1 MKTIIAL
8 SYIFCLAFSQD
19 LSGSNNNNTATLCL
33 GHHAV
38 PNGTLVKTI
47 TDDQIEVTNATELV
61 QSSSTGKICNNPHR
75 ILDGRDC
82 TLIDALLGDP
92 HCDVF
97 QDVTWDLFVERSNAL
112 SNCYPYDVPDY
123 ASLRS
128 LVASSGTLEFITE
141 GFTWTGV
148 TQNGGSGACKRGPAN
163 GFFSRLNWLTKSG
176 SAYPVLNVTMPNND
190 NFDKLYI
197 WGVHHPS
204 TNQEQTN
211 LYVQASGRVTVS
223 TRRSQQTIIPNIG
236 SRPWVRGQ
244 SGRISIYWTVV
255 KPGDVLVIN
264 SNGNLIAPRGY
275 FKMRAGKS
283 SIMRSDAP
291 IDTCIS
297 ECITPN
303 GSIPNDKPF
312 QNVNKITYGACP
324 KYVKQNTLKL
334 ATGMRNVPEKQARGL
349 FGAIAG
355 FIENGWEGMIDG
367 WYGFRHQNSEGT
379 GQAADLKSTQA
390 AIDQINGKLNRVIEK
405 TNEKFHQIEKE
416 FSEVEGRI
424 QDLEK
429 YVEDTKIDLWSYNAE
444 LLVALENQ
452 HTIDLTDSEMNKLFE
467 KTRRQLREN
476 AEDMGNGCFKI
487 YHKCDNACID
497 SIRNG
502 TYDHDIY
509 RDEALNNRFQI
520 KGVELKSGY
529 KDWILWISFAISCFL
544 LCVVLLGFIMWAC
557 QRGNIR
563 CNICI

>member
-1 MKTIIAL
+1 MKTIIAFSCIL
-8 SYIFCLAFSQD
+8 CLIFAQKLP
-19 LSGSNNNNTATLCL
+19 GSDNSMATLCL

-47 TDDQIEVTNATELV
+47 TDDQVEVTNATELV
-61 QSSSTGKICNNPHR
+61 QSSSTGRICNSPHQ
-75 ILDGRDC
+75 ILDGENC

-92 HCDVF
+92 HCDDL
-97 QDVTWDLFVERSNAL
+97 QNKEWDLFIERSTAY
-112 SNCYPYDVPDY
+112 SNCYPYYVPDY
-123 ASLRS
+123 ATLRS
-128 LVASSGTLEFITE
+128 LVAASGSLEFAQE
-141 GFTWTGV
+141 SFNWNGV
-148 TQNGGSGACKRGPAN
+148 AQGGSSYACKRGSVN
-163 GFFSRLNWLTKSG
+163 SFFSRLNWLYKLNYK
-176 SAYPVLNVTMPNND
+176 YPEQNVTMPNND

-197 WGVHHPS
+197 WGVHHPG
-204 TNQEQTN
+204 TDKDQTN
-211 LYVQASGRVTVS
+211 LYVQASGRVLVS
-223 TRRSQQTIIPNIG
+223 TKRSQQNVIPNIG
-236 SRPWVRGQ
+236 SRPWIRGV
-244 SGRISIYWTVV
+244 SSIISIHWTIV
-255 KPGDVLVIN
+255 KPGDILVIN
-264 SNGNLIAPRGY
+264 STGNLIAPRGY
-275 FKMRAGKS
+275 FKIQSGKS
-283 SIMRSDAP
+283 SIMRSDTH
-291 IDTCIS
+291 IDECNS
-297 ECITPN
+297 DCITPN

-324 KYVKQNTLKL
+324 RYVKQNTLKL
-334 ATGMRNVPEKQARGL
+334 ATGMRNVPEKQTRGI

-355 FIENGWEGMIDG
+355 FIENGWEGMVDG

-390 AIDQINGKLNRVIEK
+390 AINQITGKLNRVIKK

-452 HTIDLTDSEMNKLFE
+452 HTIDLTDSEMSKLFE
-467 KTRRQLREN
+467 RTRRQLREN

-487 YHKCDNACID
+487 YHKCDNACIG

-502 TYDHDIY
+502 TYDHDVY
-509 RDEALNNRFQI
+509 RNEALNNRFQI
-520 KGVELKSGY
+520 EGVQLESGY

-544 LCVVLLGFIMWAC
+544 LCAVLLGFIMWAC
-557 QRGNIR
+557 QKGNIR

>member
-1 MKTIIAL
+1 MKTVIAL
-8 SYIFCLAFSQD
+8 SYIFCLAFGQN
-19 LSGSNNNNTATLCL
+19 LPGNENNAATLCL

-38 PNGTLVKTI
+38 PNGTIVKTI

-61 QSSSTGKICNNPHR
+61 QNSSTGKICNNPHK

-97 QDVTWDLFVERSNAL
+97 QNETWDLFVERSNAF

-128 LVASSGTLEFITE
+128 IVASSGTLEFITE
-141 GFTWTGV
+141 GFTWAGV

-176 SAYPVLNVTMPNND
+176 NTYPVLNVTMPNNN

-204 TNQEQTN
+204 TNQEQTS
-211 LYVQASGRVTVS
+211 LYIQASGRVTVS
-223 TRRSQQTIIPNIG
+223 TGRSQQTIIPNIG
-236 SRPWVRGQ
+236 SRPLVRGQ
-244 SGRISIYWTVV
+244 SGRISVYWTTV

-275 FKMRAGKS
+275 FKMHIGKS

-303 GSIPNDKPF
+303 GSIPNEKPF

-334 ATGMRNVPEKQARGL
+334 ATGMRNVPERQTRGL

-355 FIENGWEGMIDG
+355 FIENGWEGMVDG

-429 YVEDTKIDLWSYNAE
+429 YVEDTKVDLWSYNAE

-452 HTIDLTDSEMNKLFE
+452 NTIDLTDSEMNKLFE
-467 KTRRQLREN
+467 KTRGQLREN

-487 YHKCDNACID
+487 YHKCDNACIE

-502 TYDHDIY
+502 TYDHNIY
-509 RDEALNNRFQI
+509 RDEAVNNRFQI

>member
-8 SYIFCLAFSQD
+8 SCILCLIFAQNLP
-19 LSGSNNNNTATLCL
+19 GSDNSMATLCL
-33 GHHAV
+33 GHHAG

-61 QSSSTGKICNNPHR
+61 QSSSTGRICNSPHQ
-75 ILDGRDC
+75 ILDGKNC

-92 HCDVF
+92 HCDDF
-97 QDVTWDLFVERSNAL
+97 QNKEWDLFVERSTAY
-112 SNCYPYDVPDY
+112 SNCYPYYVPDY
-123 ASLRS
+123 ATLRS
-128 LVASSGTLEFITE
+128 LVASSGNLEFTQE
-141 GFTWTGV
+141 SFNWTGV
-148 TQNGGSGACKRGPAN
+148 AQDGSSYACRRGSVKS
-163 GFFSRLNWLTKSG
+163 FFSRLNWLYNLNYK
-176 SAYPVLNVTMPNND
+176 YPEQNVTMPNND
-190 NFDKLYI
+190 KFDKLYI
-197 WGVHHPS
+197 WGVHHPG
-204 TNQEQTN
+204 TDKDQTN
-211 LYVQASGRVTVS
+211 LYVQASGRVIVS
-223 TRRSQQTIIPNIG
+223 TKRSQQTVIPNIG
-236 SRPWVRGQ
+236 SRPWVRGV
-244 SGRISIYWTVV
+244 SSIISIYWTIV
-255 KPGDVLVIN
+255 KPGDILLIN
-264 SNGNLIAPRGY
+264 STGNLIAPRGY
-275 FKMRAGKS
+275 FKIQSGKS
-283 SIMRSDAP
+283 SIMRSDAH
-291 IDTCIS
+291 IEECNS

-303 GSIPNDKPF
+303 GSISNDKPF

-324 KYVKQNTLKL
+324 RYVKQNTLKL
-334 ATGMRNVPEKQARGL
+334 ATGMRNVPEKQTRGI

-355 FIENGWEGMIDG
+355 FIENGWEGMVDG

-390 AIDQINGKLNRVIEK
+390 AINQITGKLNRVIKK

-452 HTIDLTDSEMNKLFE
+452 HTIDLTDSEMSKLFE
-467 KTRRQLREN
+467 RTRRQLREN

-487 YHKCDNACID
+487 YHKCDNACIG

-520 KGVELKSGY
+520 KGVQLKSGY

-557 QRGNIR
+557 QKGNIR

>member
-8 SYIFCLAFSQD
+8 SCTLCLIFAQKLP
-19 LSGSNNNNTATLCL
+19 GSDNSMATLCL

-61 QSSSTGKICNNPHR
+61 QSSSTGRICNSPHQ
-75 ILDGRDC
+75 ILDGKNC

-92 HCDVF
+92 HCDDF
-97 QDVTWDLFVERSNAL
+97 QNKEWDLFVERSTAY
-112 SNCYPYDVPDY
+112 SNCYPYYVPDY
-123 ASLRS
+123 ATLRS
-128 LVASSGTLEFITE
+128 LVASSGNLEFTQE
-141 GFTWTGV
+141 SFNWTGV
-148 TQNGGSGACKRGPAN
+148 AQGGSSYACRRGSVN
-163 GFFSRLNWLTKSG
+163 SFFSRLNWLYNLNYK
-176 SAYPVLNVTMPNND
+176 YPEQNVTMPNND
-190 NFDKLYI
+190 KFDKLYI
-197 WGVHHPS
+197 WGVHHPG
-204 TNQEQTN
+204 TDKDQTN
-211 LYVQASGRVTVS
+211 LYVQASGRVIVS
-223 TRRSQQTIIPNIG
+223 TKRSQQTVIPSIG
-236 SRPWVRGQ
+236 SRPWVRGV
-244 SGRISIYWTVV
+244 SSIISIYWTIV
-255 KPGDVLVIN
+255 KPGDILLIN
-264 SNGNLIAPRGY
+264 STGNLIAPRGY
-275 FKMRAGKS
+275 FKIQSGKS
-283 SIMRSDAP
+283 SIMRSDAH
-291 IDTCIS
+291 IDECNS

-324 KYVKQNTLKL
+324 RYVKQNTLKL
-334 ATGMRNVPEKQARGL
+334 ATGMRNVPEKQTRGI

-355 FIENGWEGMIDG
+355 FIENGWEGMVDG

-390 AIDQINGKLNRVIEK
+390 AINQITGKLNRVIKK

-452 HTIDLTDSEMNKLFE
+452 HTIDLTDSEMSKLFE
-467 KTRRQLREN
+467 RTRRQLREN
-476 AEDMGNGCFKI
+476 AEDIGNGCFKI
-487 YHKCDNACID
+487 YHKCDNACIG

-502 TYDHDIY
+502 TYDHNIY
-509 RDEALNNRFQI
+509 RNEALNNRFQI
-520 KGVELKSGY
+520 KGVQLKSGY

-557 QRGNIR
+557 QKGNIR

>member
-1 MKTIIAL
+1 MKTIIAFSCIL
-8 SYIFCLAFSQD
+8 DLIFAQKLP
-19 LSGSNNNNTATLCL
+19 GSDNSMATLCL

-61 QSSSTGKICNNPHR
+61 QSSSTGRICNSPHQ
-75 ILDGRDC
+75 ILDGKNC

-92 HCDVF
+92 HCDDF
-97 QDVTWDLFVERSNAL
+97 QNKKWDLFVERSTAY
-112 SNCYPYDVPDY
+112 SNCYPYYVPDY
-123 ASLRS
+123 ATLRS
-128 LVASSGTLEFITE
+128 LIASSGNLEFTQE
-141 GFTWTGV
+141 SFNWTGV
-148 TQNGGSGACKRGPAN
+148 AQDGSSYACRRGSVN
-163 GFFSRLNWLTKSG
+163 SFFSRLNWLYNLNYK
-176 SAYPVLNVTMPNND
+176 YPEQNVTMPNND
-190 NFDKLYI
+190 KFDKLYI
-197 WGVHHPS
+197 WGVHHPG
-204 TNQEQTN
+204 TDKDQTN
-211 LYVQASGRVTVS
+211 LYVQASGRVIVS
-223 TRRSQQTIIPNIG
+223 TKRSQQTVIPNIG
-236 SRPWVRGQ
+236 SRPWVRGV
-244 SGRISIYWTVV
+244 SSIISIYWTIV
-255 KPGDVLVIN
+255 KPGDILLIN
-264 SNGNLIAPRGY
+264 STGNLIAPRGY
-275 FKMRAGKS
+275 FKIQSGKS
-283 SIMRSDAP
+283 SIMRSDAH
-291 IDTCIS
+291 IDECNS
-297 ECITPN
+297 ECVTPN

-324 KYVKQNTLKL
+324 RYIKQNTLKL
-334 ATGMRNVPEKQARGL
+334 ATGMRNVPEKQTRGI

-390 AIDQINGKLNRVIEK
+390 AINQITGKLNRVIKK

-452 HTIDLTDSEMNKLFE
+452 HTIDLTDSEMSKLFE
-467 KTRRQLREN
+467 RTRRQLREN

-487 YHKCDNACID
+487 YHKCDNTCIG

-509 RDEALNNRFQI
+509 RNEALNNRFQI
-520 KGVELKSGY
+520 KGVQLKSGY

-557 QRGNIR
+557 QKGNIR

>member
-8 SYIFCLAFSQD
+8 SCILCLIFAQKLPESD
-19 LSGSNNNNTATLCL
+19 NSMATLCL

-61 QSSSTGKICNNPHR
+61 QSSSTGRICNSPHQ
-75 ILDGRDC
+75 ILDGKNC

-92 HCDVF
+92 HCDDF
-97 QDVTWDLFVERSNAL
+97 QNKKWDLFIERSTAY
-112 SNCYPYDVPDY
+112 SNCYPYYVPDH
-123 ASLRS
+123 ATLRS
-128 LVASSGTLEFITE
+128 LVASSGNLEFTQE
-141 GFTWTGV
+141 SFNWTGV
-148 TQNGGSGACKRGPAN
+148 AQDGSSYACRRGSVN
-163 GFFSRLNWLTKSG
+163 SFFSRLNWLYNLNYK
-176 SAYPVLNVTMPNND
+176 YPEQNVTMPNND
-190 NFDKLYI
+190 KFDKLYI
-197 WGVHHPS
+197 WGVHHPG
-204 TNQEQTN
+204 TDKDQTN
-211 LYVQASGRVTVS
+211 LYVQASGRVIVS
-223 TRRSQQTIIPNIG
+223 TKRSQQTVIPNIG
-236 SRPWVRGQ
+236 SRPWVRGV
-244 SGRISIYWTVV
+244 SSIISIYWTIV
-255 KPGDVLVIN
+255 KPGDILLIN
-264 SNGNLIAPRGY
+264 STGNLIAPRGY
-275 FKMRAGKS
+275 FKIQSGKS
-283 SIMRSDAP
+283 SIMRSDAH
-291 IDTCIS
+291 IDECNS

-303 GSIPNDKPF
+303 GSISNDKPF

-324 KYVKQNTLKL
+324 RYVKQNTLKL
-334 ATGMRNVPEKQARGL
+334 ATGMRNVPEKQTRGI

-355 FIENGWEGMIDG
+355 FIENGWEGMVDG

-390 AIDQINGKLNRVIEK
+390 AINQITGKLNRVIKK

-452 HTIDLTDSEMNKLFE
+452 HTIDLTDSEMSKLFE
-467 KTRRQLREN
+467 RTRRQLREN

-487 YHKCDNACID
+487 YHKCDNTCIG

-502 TYDHDIY
+502 TYDHNIY
-509 RDEALNNRFQI
+509 RNEALNNRFQI
-520 KGVELKSGY
+520 KGVQLNSGY

-557 QRGNIR
+557 QKGNIR

>member
-1 MKTIIAL
+1 MKAVIAL
-8 SYIFCLAFSQD
+8 SYLLYLALGQD
-19 LSGSNNNNTATLCL
+19 LPGKGNNTATLCL

-38 PNGTLVKTI
+38 PNGTLVRTI
-47 TDDQIEVTNATELV
+47 TSDQIEVTNATELV
-61 QSSSTGKICNNPHR
+61 QSFSMGKICNSPHR
-75 ILDGRDC
+75 VLDGANC

-92 HCDVF
+92 HCEGF
-97 QDVTWDLFVERSNAL
+97 KNERWDLFIERRKAF

-123 ASLRS
+123 VSLRS
-128 LVASSGTLEFITE
+128 LVASSGTLEFVNE
-141 GFTWTGV
+141 DFNWTGV
-148 TQNGGSGACKRGPAN
+148 TQNGGSNSCKRGPDSS
-163 GFFSRLNWLTKSG
+163 FFSRLNWLYKSG
-176 SAYPVLNVTMPNND
+176 NTYPMLNVTMPNSD
-190 NFDKLYI
+190 NFNKLYI

-204 TNQEQTN
+204 TDREQTN
-211 LYVQASGRVTVS
+211 LYVQASGKITVS
-223 TRRSQQTIIPNIG
+223 TKRSQQTISPNIG
-236 SRPWVRGQ
+236 PRPWTRGL
-244 SGRISIYWTVV
+244 SSRISIYWTIV
-255 KPGDVLVIN
+255 KPGDTLIIN

-275 FKMRAGKS
+275 FKIHNGKS

-291 IDTCIS
+291 IGICSS

-324 KYVKQNTLKL
+324 KYVRQTTLKL
-334 ATGMRNVPEKQARGL
+334 ATGMRNIPEKQTRGI

-355 FIENGWEGMIDG
+355 FIENGWEGMVDG
-367 WYGFRHQNSEGT
+367 WYGFRHQNHEGT

-390 AIDQINGKLNRVIEK
+390 AIDQINGKLDRIIEK

-424 QDLEK
+424 QDLER

-452 HTIDLTDSEMNKLFE
+452 HTIDLTDSEMNSLFE
-467 KTRRQLREN
+467 KTRKQLREN
-476 AEDMGNGCFKI
+476 AEDMGNGCLRI

-502 TYDHDIY
+502 TYDHNVY

-520 KGVELKSGY
+520 KGVELKSEY
-529 KDWILWISFAISCFL
+529 KNWILWISFAISCFL
-544 LCVVLLGFIMWAC
+544 LCVALLGFIMWAC
-557 QRGNIR
+557 QKGNIK

>member
-1 MKTIIAL
+1 MKTIIAFSSIL
-8 SYIFCLAFSQD
+8 CLIFAQKLP
-19 LSGSNNNNTATLCL
+19 GSDNSMATLCL

-61 QSSSTGKICNNPHR
+61 QSSSTSRICNSPHQ
-75 ILDGRDC
+75 ILDGKNC

-92 HCDVF
+92 HCDDF
-97 QDVTWDLFVERSNAL
+97 QNKKWDLFVERSTAY
-112 SNCYPYDVPDY
+112 SNCYPYYVPDY
-123 ASLRS
+123 ATLRS
-128 LVASSGTLEFITE
+128 LIASSGNLEFTQE
-141 GFTWTGV
+141 SFNWTGV
-148 TQNGGSGACKRGPAN
+148 AQDGSSYSCRRGSVN
-163 GFFSRLNWLTKSG
+163 SFFSRLNWLYNLNYK
-176 SAYPVLNVTMPNND
+176 YPEQNVTMPNND
-190 NFDKLYI
+190 KFDKLYI
-197 WGVHHPS
+197 WGVHHPG
-204 TNQEQTN
+204 TDKDQTN
-211 LYVQASGRVTVS
+211 LYVQAPGRVIVS
-223 TRRSQQTIIPNIG
+223 TKRSQQTVIPNIG
-236 SRPWVRGQ
+236 SRPWVRGV
-244 SGRISIYWTVV
+244 SSIISIHWTIV
-255 KPGDVLVIN
+255 KPGDILLIN
-264 SNGNLIAPRGY
+264 STGNLIAPRGY
-275 FKMRAGKS
+275 FKIQSGKS
-283 SIMRSDAP
+283 SIMRSDAH
-291 IDTCIS
+291 IDECNS

-324 KYVKQNTLKL
+324 RYVKQNTLKL
-334 ATGMRNVPEKQARGL
+334 ATGMRNVPEKQTRGI

-390 AIDQINGKLNRVIEK
+390 AINQITGKLNRVIKK

-452 HTIDLTDSEMNKLFE
+452 HTIDLTDSEMSKLFE
-467 KTRRQLREN
+467 RTRRQLREN

-487 YHKCDNACID
+487 YHKCDNACIG

-509 RDEALNNRFQI
+509 RNEALNNRFQI
-520 KGVELKSGY
+520 KGVQLKSGY

-557 QRGNIR
+557 QKGNIR

>member
-1 MKTIIAL
+1 MKTIIAFSCIL
-8 SYIFCLAFSQD
+8 CLIIAQK
-19 LSGSNNNNTATLCL
+19 LPGSDNSMATLCL

-61 QSSSTGKICNNPHR
+61 QSSSTGRICNSPHQ
-75 ILDGRDC
+75 ILDGKNC

-92 HCDVF
+92 HCDDF
-97 QDVTWDLFVERSNAL
+97 QNKEWDLFVERSTAY
-112 SNCYPYDVPDY
+112 SSCYPYYVPDY
-123 ASLRS
+123 ATLRS
-128 LVASSGTLEFITE
+128 IVASSGNLEFTQEI
-141 GFTWTGV
+141 FNWTGV
-148 TQNGGSGACKRGPAN
+148 AQDGSSYSCRRGSVN
-163 GFFSRLNWLTKSG
+163 SFFSRLNWLYHLNYK
-176 SAYPVLNVTMPNND
+176 YPEQNVTMPNNEQ
-190 NFDKLYI
+190 FDKLYI
-197 WGVHHPS
+197 WGVHHPG
-204 TNQEQTN
+204 TDKDQTN
-211 LYVQASGRVTVS
+211 LYVQASGRVIVS
-223 TRRSQQTIIPNIG
+223 TRRSQQTVIPNTG
-236 SRPWVRGQ
+236 SRPWVRGV
-244 SGRISIYWTVV
+244 SSIISIYWTIV
-255 KPGDVLVIN
+255 KPGDILLIN
-264 SNGNLIAPRGY
+264 STGNLIAPRGY
-275 FKMRAGKS
+275 FKIQSGKS
-283 SIMRSDAP
+283 SIMRSDAH
-291 IDTCIS
+291 IDECNS

-303 GSIPNDKPF
+303 GSISNDKPF

-324 KYVKQNTLKL
+324 RYVKQNTLKL
-334 ATGMRNVPEKQARGL
+334 ATGMRNIPEKQTRGI

-355 FIENGWEGMIDG
+355 FIENGWEGMVDG

-390 AIDQINGKLNRVIEK
+390 AINQITGKLNRVIKK

-467 KTRRQLREN
+467 RTRRQLREN

-487 YHKCDNACID
+487 YHKCDNACIG

-509 RDEALNNRFQI
+509 RNEALNNRFQV
-520 KGVELKSGY
+520 KGVQLKSGY

-557 QRGNIR
+557 QKGNIR

>member
-8 SYIFCLAFSQD
+8 SYILCLVFAQKLPGNDNS
-19 LSGSNNNNTATLCL
+19 TATLCL

-47 TDDQIEVTNATELV
+47 TNDQIEVTNATELV
-61 QSSSTGKICNNPHR
+61 QSSSTGRICDSPHR
-75 ILDGRDC
+75 ILDGKNC

-92 HCDVF
+92 HCDGF
-97 QDVTWDLFVERSNAL
+97 QNKEWDLFVERSKAY

-128 LVASSGTLEFITE
+128 LVASSGTLEFTNE
-141 GFTWTGV
+141 DFNWTGV
-148 TQNGGSGACKRGPAN
+148 AQSGESYACKRGSVKS
-163 GFFSRLNWLTKSG
+163 FFSRLNWLHESDYK
-176 SAYPVLNVTMPNND
+176 YPALNVTMPNNGK
-190 NFDKLYI
+190 FDKLYI

-204 TNQEQTN
+204 TDREQTS
-211 LYVQASGRVTVS
+211 LYVRASGRVTVS
-223 TRRSQQTIIPNIG
+223 TKRSQQTVIPNIG
-236 SRPWVRGQ
+236 SRPWVRGL
-244 SGRISIYWTVV
+244 SSRISIYWTIV
-255 KPGDVLVIN
+255 KPGDILLIN
-264 SNGNLIAPRGY
+264 STGNLIAPRGY
-275 FKMRAGKS
+275 FKIRTGKS

-291 IDTCIS
+291 IGTCSS

-312 QNVNKITYGACP
+312 QNVNRITYGACP
-324 KYVKQNTLKL
+324 RYVKQNTLKL
-334 ATGMRNVPEKQARGL
+334 ATGMRNVPEKQTRGI

-355 FIENGWEGMIDG
+355 FIENGWEGMVDG

-379 GQAADLKSTQA
+379 GQAADRKSTQA
-390 AIDQINGKLNRVIEK
+390 AIDQINGKLNRLIEK

-467 KTRRQLREN
+467 KTRKQLREN

-487 YHKCDNACID
+487 YHKCDNACIG

-502 TYDHDIY
+502 TYDHDVY

-557 QRGNIR
+557 QKGNIR

>member
-1 MKTIIAL
+1 MKTIIAFSHIL
-8 SYIFCLAFSQD
+8 CLIFAKKPPESD
-19 LSGSNNNNTATLCL
+19 NSMATLCL

-61 QSSSTGKICNNPHR
+61 QSSLTGRICNSPHQ
-75 ILDGRDC
+75 ILDGKNC

-92 HCDVF
+92 HCDDF
-97 QDVTWDLFVERSNAL
+97 QNKKWDLFVERSTAS

-128 LVASSGTLEFITE
+128 LVASSGTLEFTQE
-141 GFTWTGV
+141 NFNWTGV
-148 TQNGGSGACKRGPAN
+148 TQGGTSNSCKRKSAMS
-163 GFFSRLNWLTKSG
+163 FFSRLNWLY
-176 SAYPVLNVTMPNND
+176 ALDHNYPALNVTMPNSD
-190 NFDKLYI
+190 EFDKLYI
-197 WGVHHPS
+197 WGVHHPN
-204 TNQEQTN
+204 TEKDQTS
-211 LYVQASGRVTVS
+211 LYGQASGRVTIS
-223 TRRSQQTIIPNIG
+223 TRRSQQTVIPNIG
-236 SRPWVRGQ
+236 SKPWVRGV
-244 SGRISIYWTVV
+244 SSIISIYWTIV
-255 KPGDVLVIN
+255 KPGDILLIN
-264 SNGNLIAPRGY
+264 STGNLIAPRGY
-275 FKMRAGKS
+275 FKIRNGKS

-291 IDTCIS
+291 IDNCNS

-312 QNVNKITYGACP
+312 QNVNRITYGACP
-324 KYVKQNTLKL
+324 RYVKQNTLKL
-334 ATGMRNVPEKQARGL
+334 ATGMRNVPEKQTRGI

-355 FIENGWEGMIDG
+355 FIENGWEGMVDG

-379 GQAADLKSTQA
+379 GQAADLKSTQE
-390 AIDQINGKLNRVIEK
+390 AINQITGKLNRVIKK

-467 KTRRQLREN
+467 KTRRLLREN
-476 AEDMGNGCFKI
+476 AEDIGNGCFKI
-487 YHKCDNACID
+487 YHKCDNACMG

-502 TYDHDIY
+502 TYDHDVY

-520 KGVELKSGY
+520 KSVVLKSGY

-544 LCVVLLGFIMWAC
+544 FCVVLLGFIMWAC
-557 QRGNIR
+557 QKGNIR

>member
-1 MKTIIAL
+1 MKTIIAFSCIL
-8 SYIFCLAFSQD
+8 CLITAQK
-19 LSGSNNNNTATLCL
+19 LPGSDNSMATLCL

-61 QSSSTGKICNNPHR
+61 QSSSTGRICNSPHQ
-75 ILDGRDC
+75 ILDGKNC

-92 HCDVF
+92 HCDDL
-97 QDVTWDLFVERSNAL
+97 QNKEWDLFVERSTAY
-112 SNCYPYDVPDY
+112 SSCYPYYVPDY
-123 ASLRS
+123 ATLRS
-128 LVASSGTLEFITE
+128 LVASSGNLEFTQEI
-141 GFTWTGV
+141 FNWTGV
-148 TQNGGSGACKRGPAN
+148 AQDGSSYSCRRGSVN
-163 GFFSRLNWLTKSG
+163 SFFSRLNWLYHLDYK
-176 SAYPVLNVTMPNND
+176 YPEQNVTMPNNEK
-190 NFDKLYI
+190 FDKLYI
-197 WGVHHPS
+197 WGVHHPG
-204 TNQEQTN
+204 TDKDQNN
-211 LYVQASGRVTVS
+211 LYVQAPGKVIVS
-223 TRRSQQTIIPNIG
+223 TRRSQQTVIPNIG
-236 SRPWVRGQ
+236 SRPWVRGV
-244 SGRISIYWTVV
+244 SSIISIYWTIV
-255 KPGDVLVIN
+255 KSGDILLIN
-264 SNGNLIAPRGY
+264 STGNLIAPRGY
-275 FKMRAGKS
+275 FKIQSGKS
-283 SIMRSDAP
+283 SIMRSDAH
-291 IDTCIS
+291 IDECNS

-303 GSIPNDKPF
+303 GSISNDKPF

-324 KYVKQNTLKL
+324 RYVKQNTLKL
-334 ATGMRNVPEKQARGL
+334 ATGMRNIPEKQTRGI

-355 FIENGWEGMIDG
+355 FIENGWEGMVDG

-390 AIDQINGKLNRVIEK
+390 AINQITGKLNRVIKK

-467 KTRRQLREN
+467 RTRRQLREN

-487 YHKCDNACID
+487 YHKCDNACIG

-509 RDEALNNRFQI
+509 RNEALNNRFQV
-520 KGVELKSGY
+520 KGVQLKSGY
-529 KDWILWISFAISCFL
+529 KDWILWISFATSCFL

-557 QRGNIR
+557 QKGNIR

>member
-1 MKTIIAL
+1 MKTIIAFSCIL
-8 SYIFCLAFSQD
+8 CLIFAQKLP
-19 LSGSNNNNTATLCL
+19 GSDNSMATLCL

-61 QSSSTGKICNNPHR
+61 QSSSTGRICNSPHQ
-75 ILDGRDC
+75 ILDGKNC

-92 HCDVF
+92 HCDDF
-97 QDVTWDLFVERSNAL
+97 QNKKWDLFVERSTAY
-112 SNCYPYDVPDY
+112 SNCYPYYVPDY
-123 ASLRS
+123 ATLRS
-128 LVASSGTLEFITE
+128 LIASSGNLEFTQE
-141 GFTWTGV
+141 SFNWTGV
-148 TQNGGSGACKRGPAN
+148 AQDGSSYACRRGSVN
-163 GFFSRLNWLTKSG
+163 SFFSRLNWLYNLNYK
-176 SAYPVLNVTMPNND
+176 YPEQNVTMPNND
-190 NFDKLYI
+190 KFDKLYI

-204 TNQEQTN
+204 TDKDQTN
-211 LYVQASGRVTVS
+211 LYAQASGRVIVS
-223 TRRSQQTIIPNIG
+223 TKRSQQTVIPNIG
-236 SRPWVRGQ
+236 SRPWVRGV
-244 SGRISIYWTVV
+244 SSIISIYWTIV
-255 KPGDVLVIN
+255 KPGDALLIN
-264 SNGNLIAPRGY
+264 NTGNLIAPRGY
-275 FKMRAGKS
+275 FRILSGKS
-283 SIMRSDAP
+283 SIMRSDAH
-291 IDTCIS
+291 IDECNS

-324 KYVKQNTLKL
+324 RYVKQNTLKL
-334 ATGMRNVPEKQARGL
+334 ATGMRNVPEKQTRGI
-349 FGAIAG
+349 FGAVAG
-355 FIENGWEGMIDG
+355 FIENGWEGMVDG

-390 AIDQINGKLNRVIEK
+390 AINQITGKLNRVIKK

-452 HTIDLTDSEMNKLFE
+452 HTIDLTDSEMSKLFE
-467 KTRRQLREN
+467 RTRRQLREN

-487 YHKCDNACID
+487 YHKCDNACIG

-502 TYDHDIY
+502 TYDHDVY
-509 RDEALNNRFQI
+509 RNEALNNRFQI
-520 KGVELKSGY
+520 KSVQLKSGY

-557 QRGNIR
+557 QKGNIR

>member
-1 MKTIIAL
+1 MKTIIAFSCIL
-8 SYIFCLAFSQD
+8 CLINAQKLPGNDNSM
-19 LSGSNNNNTATLCL
+19 ATLCL

-61 QSSSTGKICNNPHR
+61 QSSSTGRICNSPHQ
-75 ILDGRDC
+75 ILDGKNC

-92 HCDVF
+92 HCDDF
-97 QDVTWDLFVERSNAL
+97 QNKEWDLFVERSTAY
-112 SNCYPYDVPDY
+112 SSCYPYYVPDY
-123 ASLRS
+123 ATLRT
-128 LVASSGTLEFITE
+128 LVASSGNLEFTQEI
-141 GFTWTGV
+141 FNWTGV
-148 TQNGGSGACKRGPAN
+148 AQDGSSYSCRRGSVN
-163 GFFSRLNWLTKSG
+163 SFFSRLNWLYHLNYK
-176 SAYPVLNVTMPNND
+176 YPEQNVTMPNNEK
-190 NFDKLYI
+190 FDKLYI
-197 WGVHHPS
+197 WGVHHPG
-204 TNQEQTN
+204 TDKDQTN
-211 LYVQASGRVTVS
+211 LYIQASGRVIVS
-223 TRRSQQTIIPNIG
+223 TRRSQQTVIPNIG
-236 SRPWVRGQ
+236 SRPWVRGV
-244 SGRISIYWTVV
+244 SSIISIYWTIV
-255 KPGDVLVIN
+255 KPGDILLIN
-264 SNGNLIAPRGY
+264 STGNLIAPRGY
-275 FKMRAGKS
+275 FKIQSGKS
-283 SIMRSDAP
+283 SIMRSDAH
-291 IDTCIS
+291 IDECNS

-324 KYVKQNTLKL
+324 RYVKQNTLKL
-334 ATGMRNVPEKQARGL
+334 ATGMRNVPEKQTRGI

-355 FIENGWEGMIDG
+355 FIENGWEGMVDG

-390 AIDQINGKLNRVIEK
+390 AINQITGKLNRVIKK

-467 KTRRQLREN
+467 RTRRQLREN

-487 YHKCDNACID
+487 YHKCDNACIG

-509 RDEALNNRFQI
+509 RNEALNNRFQV
-520 KGVELKSGY
+520 KGVQLKSGY
-529 KDWILWISFAISCFL
+529 KEWILWISFAISCLL

-557 QRGNIR
+557 QKGNIR

>member
-1 MKTIIAL
+1 MKTIIAFSCIL
-8 SYIFCLAFSQD
+8 CLIFAQRLPRSD
-19 LSGSNNNNTATLCL
+19 NNMATLCL

-61 QSSSTGKICNNPHR
+61 QSSSTGRICNSPHQ
-75 ILDGRDC
+75 ILDGKNC

-92 HCDVF
+92 HCDDF
-97 QDVTWDLFVERSNAL
+97 QNKEWDLFVERSTAY
-112 SNCYPYDVPDY
+112 SSCYPYYVPDY
-123 ASLRS
+123 ATLRS
-128 LVASSGTLEFITE
+128 LVASSGNL
-141 GFTWTGV
+141 GFTQESFNWTGV
-148 TQNGGSGACKRGPAN
+148 AQDGSSFSCRRGSVKS
-163 GFFSRLNWLTKSG
+163 FFSRLNWLHKLNYK
-176 SAYPVLNVTMPNND
+176 YPEQNVTMPNND
-190 NFDKLYI
+190 KFDKLYI
-197 WGVHHPS
+197 WGVHHPG
-204 TNQEQTN
+204 TNEDQTN
-211 LYVQASGRVTVS
+211 LYVHASGRVIVS
-223 TRRSQQTIIPNIG
+223 TKRSQQTVIPNIG
-236 SRPWVRGQ
+236 SRPWVRGV
-244 SGRISIYWTVV
+244 SSIISIYWTIV
-255 KPGDVLVIN
+255 KPGDILLIN
-264 SNGNLIAPRGY
+264 STGNLIAPRGY
-275 FKMRAGKS
+275 FKIQSGKS
-283 SIMRSDAP
+283 SIMKSDAH
-291 IDTCIS
+291 IDECNS

-303 GSIPNDKPF
+303 GSISNDKPF

-324 KYVKQNTLKL
+324 RYVKQNTLKL
-334 ATGMRNVPEKQARGL
+334 ATGMRNVPEKQTRGI

-355 FIENGWEGMIDG
+355 FIENGWEGMVDG

-390 AIDQINGKLNRVIEK
+390 AIDQITGKLNRVIKK

-452 HTIDLTDSEMNKLFE
+452 HTIDLTDSEMSKLFE
-467 KTRRQLREN
+467 RTRRQLREN

-487 YHKCDNACID
+487 YHKCDNTCIG

-502 TYDHDIY
+502 TYDHNIY
-509 RDEALNNRFQI
+509 RNEALNNRFQI
-520 KGVELKSGY
+520 KGVQLNSGY

-557 QRGNIR
+557 QKGNIR

>member
-1 MKTIIAL
+1 MKTIIAFSCIL
-8 SYIFCLAFSQD
+8 CLILAQK
-19 LSGSNNNNTATLCL
+19 LPGSDNSMATLCL

-61 QSSSTGKICNNPHR
+61 QSSSTGRICNSPHQ
-75 ILDGRDC
+75 ILDGKNC

-92 HCDVF
+92 HCDDF
-97 QDVTWDLFVERSNAL
+97 QNKEWDLFVERSTAY
-112 SNCYPYDVPDY
+112 SNCYPYYVPDY
-123 ASLRS
+123 VTLRS
-128 LVASSGTLEFITE
+128 LVASSGNLK
-141 GFTWTGV
+141 FTQEIFNWTGV
-148 TQNGGSGACKRGPAN
+148 AQDGSSYSCRRGSVN
-163 GFFSRLNWLTKSG
+163 SFFSRLNWLYHLNYK
-176 SAYPVLNVTMPNND
+176 YPEQNVTMPNND
-190 NFDKLYI
+190 KFDKLYI
-197 WGVHHPS
+197 WGVHHPG
-204 TNQEQTN
+204 TDKDQTN
-211 LYVQASGRVTVS
+211 LYVQASGRVIVS
-223 TRRSQQTIIPNIG
+223 TRRSQQTVIPNIG
-236 SRPWVRGQ
+236 SRPWVRGV
-244 SGRISIYWTVV
+244 SSIISIYWTIV
-255 KPGDVLVIN
+255 KPGDILLIN
-264 SNGNLIAPRGY
+264 STGNLIAPRGY
-275 FKMRAGKS
+275 FKIQSGKS
-283 SIMRSDAP
+283 SIMRSDAH
-291 IDTCIS
+291 IDECNS

-303 GSIPNDKPF
+303 GSISNDKPF

-324 KYVKQNTLKL
+324 RYVKQSTLKL
-334 ATGMRNVPEKQARGL
+334 ATGMRNVPEKQTRGI

-355 FIENGWEGMIDG
+355 FIENGWEGMVDG

-379 GQAADLKSTQA
+379 GQAADLESTQA
-390 AIDQINGKLNRVIEK
+390 AINQITGKLNRVIKK

-467 KTRRQLREN
+467 RTRRQLREN

-487 YHKCDNACID
+487 YHKCDNACIG

-509 RDEALNNRFQI
+509 RNEALNNRFQI
-520 KGVELKSGY
+520 KGVQLKSGY

-557 QRGNIR
+557 QKGNIR

>member
-1 MKTIIAL
+1 MKTIIAFSCIL
-8 SYIFCLAFSQD
+8 CLIFAQKLP
-19 LSGSNNNNTATLCL
+19 GSDNSMTTLCL

-61 QSSSTGKICNNPHR
+61 QSSSIGRICNSPHQ
-75 ILDGRDC
+75 ILDGKNC

-92 HCDVF
+92 HCDDF
-97 QDVTWDLFVERSNAL
+97 QNKKWDLFVERSTAY
-112 SNCYPYDVPDY
+112 SNCYPYYVPDY
-123 ASLRS
+123 ATLRS
-128 LVASSGTLEFITE
+128 LIASSGNLEFTQE
-141 GFTWTGV
+141 SFNWTGV
-148 TQNGGSGACKRGPAN
+148 AQDGSSYACRRGSVN
-163 GFFSRLNWLTKSG
+163 SFFSRLNWLYNLNYK
-176 SAYPVLNVTMPNND
+176 YPEQNVTMPNND
-190 NFDKLYI
+190 KFDKLYI
-197 WGVHHPS
+197 WGVHHPG
-204 TNQEQTN
+204 TDKDQTN
-211 LYVQASGRVTVS
+211 LYVQASGRVIVS
-223 TRRSQQTIIPNIG
+223 TRRSQQTVIPNIG
-236 SRPWVRGQ
+236 SRPWVRGV
-244 SGRISIYWTVV
+244 SSIISIYWTIV
-255 KPGDVLVIN
+255 KPGDILLIN
-264 SNGNLIAPRGY
+264 STGNLIAPRGY
-275 FKMRAGKS
+275 FKILSGKS
-283 SIMRSDAP
+283 SIMRSDAH
-291 IDTCIS
+291 IDECNS

-303 GSIPNDKPF
+303 GSISNDKPF

-324 KYVKQNTLKL
+324 RYVKQNTLKL
-334 ATGMRNVPEKQARGL
+334 ATGMRNVPEKQTRGI

-355 FIENGWEGMIDG
+355 FIENGWEGMVDG

-390 AIDQINGKLNRVIEK
+390 AINQITGKLNRVIKK

-452 HTIDLTDSEMNKLFE
+452 HTIDLTDSEMSKLFE
-467 KTRRQLREN
+467 RTRRQLREN

-487 YHKCDNACID
+487 YHKCDNACIG

-509 RDEALNNRFQI
+509 RNEALNNRFQI
-520 KGVELKSGY
+520 KGVQLKSGY

-557 QRGNIR
+557 QKGNIR
-563 CNICI
+563 C

>member
-1 MKTIIAL
+1 MKTIIAFSCIL
-8 SYIFCLAFSQD
+8 CQIFAQKLP
-19 LSGSNNNNTATLCL
+19 GSDNSMATLCL

-61 QSSSTGKICNNPHR
+61 QSSSTGRICSSPHQ
-75 ILDGRDC
+75 ILDGKNC

-92 HCDVF
+92 HCDDF
-97 QDVTWDLFVERSNAL
+97 QDKKWDLFVERSTAY
-112 SNCYPYDVPDY
+112 SNCYPYYVPDY

-128 LVASSGTLEFITE
+128 LVASSGTLEFNQE
-141 GFTWTGV
+141 SFNWTGV
-148 TQNGGSGACKRGPAN
+148 AQDGSSNACRRESNKS
-163 GFFSRLNWLTKSG
+163 FFSRLNWLYHLNNK
-176 SAYPVLNVTMPNND
+176 YPALNVTMPNND
-190 NFDKLYI
+190 KFDKLYI
-197 WGVHHPS
+197 WGVHHPG
-204 TNQEQTN
+204 TNKDQTY
-211 LYVQASGRVTVS
+211 LYVQAPGRVTIS
-223 TRRSQQTIIPNIG
+223 TKRSQQTVIPNIG
-236 SRPWVRGQ
+236 SRPWVRGV
-244 SGRISIYWTVV
+244 SSIISIHWTIV
-255 KPGDVLVIN
+255 KPGDILLIN
-264 SNGNLIAPRGY
+264 STGNLIAPRGY
-275 FKMRAGKS
+275 FKIQSGKS

-291 IDTCIS
+291 IDNCNS
-297 ECITPN
+297 ECVTPN

-312 QNVNKITYGACP
+312 QNVNRVTYGVCP
-324 KYVKQNTLKL
+324 RYVKQHTLKL
-334 ATGMRNVPEKQARGL
+334 ATGMRNVPEKQTRGI

-355 FIENGWEGMIDG
+355 FIENGWEGMVDG

-390 AIDQINGKLNRVIEK
+390 AITQITGKLNRVIRK

-467 KTRRQLREN
+467 RTRKQLREN

-487 YHKCDNACID
+487 YHKCDNACIG

-502 TYDHDIY
+502 TYDHDVY

-520 KGVELKSGY
+520 KGVQLKSGY

-557 QRGNIR
+557 QKGNIR
-563 CNICI
+563 CNICV

>member
-1 MKTIIAL
+1 MKTIIAFSCIL
-8 SYIFCLAFSQD
+8 CLIIAQK
-19 LSGSNNNNTATLCL
+19 LPGSDNSMATLCL

-61 QSSSTGKICNNPHR
+61 QSSSTGRICNSPHQ
-75 ILDGRDC
+75 ILDGKNC

-92 HCDVF
+92 HCDDL
-97 QDVTWDLFVERSNAL
+97 QNKEWDLFVERSTAY
-112 SNCYPYDVPDY
+112 SSCYPYYVPDY
-123 ASLRS
+123 ATLRS
-128 LVASSGTLEFITE
+128 LVASSGNLEFTQEI
-141 GFTWTGV
+141 FNWTGV
-148 TQNGGSGACKRGPAN
+148 DQDGSSYSCRRGSVN
-163 GFFSRLNWLTKSG
+163 SFFSRLNWLYHLNYK
-176 SAYPVLNVTMPNND
+176 YPEQNVTMPNNEK
-190 NFDKLYI
+190 FDKLYI
-197 WGVHHPS
+197 WGVHHPG
-204 TNQEQTN
+204 TDKDQTN
-211 LYVQASGRVTVS
+211 LYVQASGRVIVS
-223 TRRSQQTIIPNIG
+223 TRRSQQTVIPNIG
-236 SRPWVRGQ
+236 SRPWVRGV
-244 SGRISIYWTVV
+244 SSIISIYWTIV
-255 KPGDVLVIN
+255 KPGDILLIN
-264 SNGNLIAPRGY
+264 STGNLIAPRGY
-275 FKMRAGKS
+275 FKIQSGKS
-283 SIMRSDAP
+283 SIMRSDAH
-291 IDTCIS
+291 IDECNS

-303 GSIPNDKPF
+303 GSISNDKPF

-324 KYVKQNTLKL
+324 RYVKQNTLKL
-334 ATGMRNVPEKQARGL
+334 ATGMRNIPEKQTRGI

-355 FIENGWEGMIDG
+355 FIENGWEGMVDG

-390 AIDQINGKLNRVIEK
+390 AINQITGKLNRVIKK

-467 KTRRQLREN
+467 RTRRQLREN

-487 YHKCDNACID
+487 YHKCDNACIG

-509 RDEALNNRFQI
+509 RNEALNNRFQV
-520 KGVELKSGY
+520 KGVQLKSGY

-557 QRGNIR
+557 QKGNIR

>member
-1 MKTIIAL
+1 MKTIIAFSCIL
-8 SYIFCLAFSQD
+8 CLIFAQKLPESD
-19 LSGSNNNNTATLCL
+19 SSMATLCL

-61 QSSSTGKICNNPHR
+61 QSSSTGRICNSPHQ
-75 ILDGRDC
+75 ILDGKNC

-92 HCDVF
+92 HCDDF
-97 QDVTWDLFVERSNAL
+97 QNKEWDLFVERSTAY
-112 SNCYPYDVPDY
+112 SNCYPYYVPDY
-123 ASLRS
+123 ATLRS
-128 LVASSGTLEFITE
+128 LVASSGNLEFTQE
-141 GFTWTGV
+141 SFNWTGV
-148 TQNGGSGACKRGPAN
+148 AQDGSSSACRRGSVN
-163 GFFSRLNWLTKSG
+163 SFFSRLNWLYNLNYK
-176 SAYPVLNVTMPNND
+176 YPEQNVTMPNND
-190 NFDKLYI
+190 KFDKLYI
-197 WGVHHPS
+197 WGVHHPG
-204 TNQEQTN
+204 TDKDQTY
-211 LYVQASGRVTVS
+211 LYAQAPGRVIVS
-223 TRRSQQTIIPNIG
+223 TKRSQQTVIPNIG
-236 SRPWVRGQ
+236 SRPWVRGV
-244 SGRISIYWTVV
+244 SSIISIYWTIV
-255 KPGDVLVIN
+255 KPGDMLLIN
-264 SNGNLIAPRGY
+264 STGNLIAPRGY
-275 FKMRAGKS
+275 FKIQSGKS
-283 SIMRSDAP
+283 SIMRSDAH
-291 IDTCIS
+291 IDECNS

-303 GSIPNDKPF
+303 GSISNDKPF

-324 KYVKQNTLKL
+324 RYVKQNTLKL
-334 ATGMRNVPEKQARGL
+334 ATGMRNVPEKQTRGI

-355 FIENGWEGMIDG
+355 FIENGWEGMVDG
-367 WYGFRHQNSEGT
+367 WYGFRHQNYEGT

-390 AIDQINGKLNRVIEK
+390 AINQITGKLNRVIKK

-444 LLVALENQ
+444 LLVALQNQ
-452 HTIDLTDSEMNKLFE
+452 HTIDLTDSDMNKLLE
-467 KTRRQLREN
+467 RTRKQLREN

-487 YHKCDNACID
+487 YHKCDNACIG

-509 RDEALNNRFQI
+509 RNEALNNRFQI
-520 KGVELKSGY
+520 KSVQLKSGY

>member
-1 MKTIIAL
+1 MKTIIAFSCIL
-8 SYIFCLAFSQD
+8 CLINAQKLPGNDNSM
-19 LSGSNNNNTATLCL
+19 ATLCL

-61 QSSSTGKICNNPHR
+61 QSSSTGRICNSPHQ
-75 ILDGRDC
+75 ILDGKNC

-92 HCDVF
+92 HCDDF
-97 QDVTWDLFVERSNAL
+97 QNKEWDLFVERSTAY
-112 SNCYPYDVPDY
+112 SSCYPYYVPDY
-123 ASLRS
+123 ATLRS
-128 LVASSGTLEFITE
+128 LVASSGNLEFTQEI
-141 GFTWTGV
+141 FNWTGV
-148 TQNGGSGACKRGPAN
+148 AQDGSSYSCRRGSVN
-163 GFFSRLNWLTKSG
+163 SFFSRLNWLYHLNYK
-176 SAYPVLNVTMPNND
+176 YPEQNVTMPNNEK
-190 NFDKLYI
+190 FDKLYI
-197 WGVHHPS
+197 WGVHHPG
-204 TNQEQTN
+204 TDKDQTN
-211 LYVQASGRVTVS
+211 LYTQASGRVIVS
-223 TRRSQQTIIPNIG
+223 TRRSQQTVIPNIG
-236 SRPWVRGQ
+236 SRPWVRGV
-244 SGRISIYWTVV
+244 SSIISIYWTIV
-255 KPGDVLVIN
+255 KPGDILLIN
-264 SNGNLIAPRGY
+264 STGNLIAPRGY
-275 FKMRAGKS
+275 FKIQSGKS
-283 SIMRSDAP
+283 SIMRSDAH
-291 IDTCIS
+291 IDECNS

-312 QNVNKITYGACP
+312 QNVNKITYGDCP
-324 KYVKQNTLKL
+324 RYVKQNTLKL
-334 ATGMRNVPEKQARGL
+334 ATGMRNVPEKQTRGI

-355 FIENGWEGMIDG
+355 FIENGWEGMVDG

-390 AIDQINGKLNRVIEK
+390 AINQITGKLNRVIKK

-467 KTRRQLREN
+467 RTRRQLREN

-487 YHKCDNACID
+487 YHKCDNACIG

-509 RDEALNNRFQI
+509 RNEALNNRFQV
-520 KGVELKSGY
+520 KGVQLKSGY
-529 KDWILWISFAISCFL
+529 KDWILWISFAISCLL

-557 QRGNIR
+557 QKGNIR

>member
-1 MKTIIAL
+1 MKAIIAL
-8 SYIFCLAFSQD
+8 SYILCHVFAQEPSR
-19 LSGSNNNNTATLCL
+19 SESSTATLCL

-47 TDDQIEVTNATELV
+47 TNDQIEVTNATELV
-61 QSSSTGKICNNPHR
+61 HSSSTGRICGSPHR
-75 ILDGRDC
+75 ILDGKNC

-92 HCDVF
+92 HCDEF
-97 QDVTWDLFVERSNAL
+97 QNKEWDLFIERSNAY
-112 SNCYPYDVPDY
+112 SDCYPYEVPDY

-128 LVASSGTLEFITE
+128 LVASSGNLEFNNE
-141 GFTWTGV
+141 AFNWTGISQDG
-148 TQNGGSGACKRGPAN
+148 TSSSCKRGSVKS
-163 GFFSRLNWLTKSG
+163 FFSRLNWLYSLNYK
-176 SAYPVLNVTMPNND
+176 YPAQNVSMPNND
-190 NFDKLYI
+190 EFDKLYI

-204 TNQEQTN
+204 TESDQTS
-211 LYVQASGRVTVS
+211 LYVQTSGRVTVS
-223 TRRSQQTIIPNIG
+223 TKRSQQTVIPVVG
-236 SRPWVRGQ
+236 SRPWMRGI
-244 SGRISIYWTVV
+244 SSRISIYWTIV
-255 KPGDVLVIN
+255 KPGDILLIN
-264 SNGNLIAPRGY
+264 STGNLIAPRGH
-275 FKMRAGKS
+275 FKIRGGKS

-291 IDTCIS
+291 IDNCNS

-303 GSIPNDKPF
+303 GSISNNKPF
-312 QNVNKITYGACP
+312 QNVNRITYGPCP
-324 KYVKQNTLKL
+324 RYIKQNTLKL
-334 ATGMRNVPEKQARGL
+334 ATGMRNVPEKQTRGI

-355 FIENGWEGMIDG
+355 FIENGWEGMVDG

-390 AIDQINGKLNRVIEK
+390 AIDQINGKLNRLIGK

-416 FSEVEGRI
+416 FSEIEGRI

-467 KTRRQLREN
+467 RTRKQLREN

-487 YHKCDNACID
+487 YHKCDNACIG

-502 TYDHDIY
+502 TYTHDVY
-509 RDEALNNRFQI
+509 RNEALNNRFQI

-529 KDWILWISFAISCFL
+529 KDWILWISFAMSCFL
-544 LCVVLLGFIMWAC
+544 LCTVLLGFITWAC
-557 QRGNIR
+557 QKGNIR

>member
-1 MKTIIAL
+1 MKTIIAFSCIL
-8 SYIFCLAFSQD
+8 CLIFAQKLP
-19 LSGSNNNNTATLCL
+19 GSDNSMATLCL

-61 QSSSTGKICNNPHR
+61 QSSSTGRICNSPHQ
-75 ILDGRDC
+75 ILDGKNC

-92 HCDVF
+92 HCDDF
-97 QDVTWDLFVERSNAL
+97 QNKEWDLFVERSTAY
-112 SNCYPYDVPDY
+112 SNCYPYYVPDY
-123 ASLRS
+123 ATLRS
-128 LVASSGTLEFITE
+128 LVASSGNLEFTQE
-141 GFTWTGV
+141 SFNWTGV
-148 TQNGGSGACKRGPAN
+148 AQDGSSYACRRGSVN
-163 GFFSRLNWLTKSG
+163 SFFSRLNWLYNLNYK
-176 SAYPVLNVTMPNND
+176 YPEQNVTMPNND
-190 NFDKLYI
+190 KFDKLYI
-197 WGVHHPS
+197 WGVHHPG
-204 TNQEQTN
+204 TDKDQTN
-211 LYVQASGRVTVS
+211 LYVQASGRVIVS
-223 TRRSQQTIIPNIG
+223 TKRSQQTVIPNIG
-236 SRPWVRGQ
+236 SRPWVRGV
-244 SGRISIYWTVV
+244 SSIISIYWTIV
-255 KPGDVLVIN
+255 KPGDILLIN
-264 SNGNLIAPRGY
+264 STGNLIAPRGY
-275 FKMRAGKS
+275 FKIQSGKS
-283 SIMRSDAP
+283 SIMRSDAH
-291 IDTCIS
+291 IDECNS

-303 GSIPNDKPF
+303 GSISNDKPF

-324 KYVKQNTLKL
+324 RYVKQNTLKL
-334 ATGMRNVPEKQARGL
+334 ATGMRNVPEKQTRGI

-355 FIENGWEGMIDG
+355 FIENGWEGMVDG

-390 AIDQINGKLNRVIEK
+390 AINQITGKLNRVIKK

-452 HTIDLTDSEMNKLFE
+452 HTIDLTDSEMSKLFE
-467 KTRRQLREN
+467 RTRRQLREN

-487 YHKCDNACID
+487 YHKCDNTCIG

-502 TYDHDIY
+502 TYDHNIY
-509 RDEALNNRFQI
+509 RNEALNNRFQI
-520 KGVELKSGY
+520 KGVQLNSGY

-557 QRGNIR
+557 QKGNIR

>member
-8 SYIFCLAFSQD
+8 SYIFCLVLGQD
-19 LSGSNNNNTATLCL
+19 FPGNDKNTATLCL

-75 ILDGRDC
+75 ILDGVDC

-92 HCDVF
+92 HCDGF
-97 QDVTWDLFVERSNAL
+97 QNETWDLFVERSKAF

-128 LVASSGTLEFITE
+128 IVASSGTLEFINE
-141 GFTWTGV
+141 GFNWNGV
-148 TQNGGSGACKRGPAN
+148 TQNGGSNACKRGPDI
-163 GFFSRLNWLTKSG
+163 GFFSKLNWLYKSG
-176 SAYPVLNVTMPNND
+176 NTYPVLNVTMPNND

-204 TNQEQTN
+204 TDKEQTD
-211 LYVQASGRVTVS
+211 LYVRALGKVTVS
-223 TRRSQQTIIPNIG
+223 TKRSQQTIIPDIG
-236 SRPWVRGQ
+236 SRPWVRGL
-244 SGRISIYWTVV
+244 SSRIGIHWTIV
-255 KPGDVLVIN
+255 KPGDILVVN

-275 FKMRAGKS
+275 FKMRTGKS
-283 SIMRSDAP
+283 SIMRSDVP
-291 IDTCIS
+291 IGNCVS

-334 ATGMRNVPEKQARGL
+334 ATGMRNVPEKQTRGL

-444 LLVALENQ
+444 LLVSLENQ
-452 HTIDLTDSEMNKLFE
+452 HTIDLTESEMNKLFD

-487 YHKCDNACID
+487 YHKCDNACIG

-502 TYDHDIY
+502 TYDHDVY
-509 RDEALNNRFQI
+509 RKEALNNRFQI

-529 KDWILWISFAISCFL
+529 KDWILWISFAILCFL
-544 LCVVLLGFIMWAC
+544 LCVILLGFIMWAC
-557 QRGNIR
+557 QKGNIR

>member
-1 MKTIIAL
+1 MKTIIAFSCIL
-8 SYIFCLAFSQD
+8 CQIFAQKLP
-19 LSGSNNNNTATLCL
+19 GSDNSMATLCL

-61 QSSSTGKICNNPHR
+61 QSSSTGRICSSPHQ
-75 ILDGRDC
+75 ILDGKNC

-92 HCDVF
+92 HCDDF
-97 QDVTWDLFVERSNAL
+97 QDKKWDLFVERSTAY
-112 SNCYPYDVPDY
+112 SNCYPYYVPDY

-128 LVASSGTLEFITE
+128 LVASSGTLEFNQE
-141 GFTWTGV
+141 SFNWTGV
-148 TQNGGSGACKRGPAN
+148 AQDGSSNACRRESNKS
-163 GFFSRLNWLTKSG
+163 FFSRLNWLHHLNNK
-176 SAYPVLNVTMPNND
+176 YPALNVTMPNNEK
-190 NFDKLYI
+190 FDKLYI
-197 WGVHHPS
+197 WGVHHPG
-204 TNQEQTN
+204 TDKDQTY
-211 LYVQASGRVTVS
+211 LYVQAPGRVTIS
-223 TRRSQQTIIPNIG
+223 TKRSQQTVIPNVG
-236 SRPWVRGQ
+236 SRPWVRGV
-244 SGRISIYWTVV
+244 SSIISIHWTIV
-255 KPGDVLVIN
+255 KPGDILLIN
-264 SNGNLIAPRGY
+264 STGNLIAPRGY
-275 FKMRAGKS
+275 FKIQSGKS

-291 IDTCIS
+291 IDNCNS

-312 QNVNKITYGACP
+312 QNVNRITYGACP
-324 KYVKQNTLKL
+324 RYVKQSTLKL
-334 ATGMRNVPEKQARGL
+334 ATGMRNVPEKQTRGI

-355 FIENGWEGMIDG
+355 FIENGWEGMVDG

-390 AIDQINGKLNRVIEK
+390 AITQITGKLNRVIKK

-467 KTRRQLREN
+467 RTRKQLREN

-487 YHKCDNACID
+487 YHKCDNACIG

-502 TYDHDIY
+502 TYDHDVY

-520 KGVELKSGY
+520 KGVQLKSGY

-557 QRGNIR
+557 QKGNIR
-563 CNICI
+563 CNICV

>member
-1 MKTIIAL
+1 MKTIIAFSCIL
-8 SYIFCLAFSQD
+8 CLIFAQKLP
-19 LSGSNNNNTATLCL
+19 GSDNSMATLCL

-61 QSSSTGKICNNPHR
+61 QSSSTGRICNSPHQ
-75 ILDGRDC
+75 ILDGKNC

-92 HCDVF
+92 HCDDF
-97 QDVTWDLFVERSNAL
+97 QNKKWDLFVERSTAY
-112 SNCYPYDVPDY
+112 SNCYPYYVPDY
-123 ASLRS
+123 ATLRS
-128 LVASSGTLEFITE
+128 LVASSGNLEFTQE
-141 GFTWTGV
+141 SFNWTGV
-148 TQNGGSGACKRGPAN
+148 DQGGSSYSCKRGSVSS
-163 GFFSRLNWLTKSG
+163 FFSRWNCLNNLNYQ
-176 SAYPVLNVTMPNND
+176 YPEQKVTMPNND
-190 NFDKLYI
+190 KFDKLYI
-197 WGVHHPS
+197 WGVHHPG
-204 TNQEQTN
+204 TDKDQTN
-211 LYVQASGRVTVS
+211 LYAQASGRVIVS
-223 TRRSQQTIIPNIG
+223 TKRSQQTVIPNIG
-236 SRPWVRGQ
+236 SVPWVRGV
-244 SGRISIYWTVV
+244 SSIISIYWTIV
-255 KPGDVLVIN
+255 KPGDILLIN
-264 SNGNLIAPRGY
+264 STGNLIAPRGY
-275 FKMRAGKS
+275 FKIQSGKS
-283 SIMRSDAP
+283 SIMRSDAH
-291 IDTCIS
+291 IDECNS

-324 KYVKQNTLKL
+324 RYVKQNTLKL
-334 ATGMRNVPEKQARGL
+334 ATGMRNVPEKQTRGI

-355 FIENGWEGMIDG
+355 FIENGWEGMVDG

-390 AIDQINGKLNRVIEK
+390 AINQITGKLNRVIKK

-452 HTIDLTDSEMNKLFE
+452 HTIDLTDSEMSKLFE
-467 KTRRQLREN
+467 RTRRQLREN

-487 YHKCDNACID
+487 YHKCDNACIG

-509 RDEALNNRFQI
+509 RNEALNNRFQI
-520 KGVELKSGY
+520 KGVQLKLGY
-529 KDWILWISFAISCFL
+529 KDWVLWISFAISCFL

-557 QRGNIR
+557 QKGNIR

>member
-1 MKTIIAL
+1 MKTLIAL
-8 SYIFCLAFSQD
+8 SYIFCLVLGQD
-19 LSGSNNNNTATLCL
+19 LPGNGNSTATLCL

-61 QSSSTGKICNNPHR
+61 QNFSMDKICNNPHR
-75 ILDGRDC
+75 ILDGANC

-92 HCDVF
+92 HCDDF
-97 QDVTWDLFVERSNAL
+97 QNEKWDLFVERSKAF

-123 ASLRS
+123 TSLRS
-128 LVASSGTLEFITE
+128 LIASSGTLEFINE
-141 GFTWTGV
+141 DFNWTGV
-148 TQNGGSGACKRGPAN
+148 TQNGGSNACKRGPDSS
-163 GFFSRLNWLTKSG
+163 FFSRLNWLYKSG
-176 SAYPVLNVTMPNND
+176 NTYPMLNVTMPNSD

-204 TNQEQTN
+204 TAREQTN
-211 LYVQASGRVTVS
+211 LYVQASGKVTVS
-223 TRRSQQTIIPNIG
+223 TKRSQQTIIPNIG
-236 SRPWVRGQ
+236 SRPWVRGL
-244 SGRISIYWTVV
+244 SSRISIYWTIV
-255 KPGDVLVIN
+255 KPGDILVIN

-275 FKMRAGKS
+275 FKMHTGRS

-291 IDTCIS
+291 IDTCSS

-334 ATGMRNVPEKQARGL
+334 ATGMRNIPEKQTRGI

-355 FIENGWEGMIDG
+355 FIENGWEGMVDG

-416 FSEVEGRI
+416 FSGVEGRI

-487 YHKCDNACID
+487 YHKCDNACIE

-502 TYDHDIY
+502 TYDHNEY

-557 QRGNIR
+557 QKGNIR

>member
-1 MKTIIAL
+1 MKTIIAFSGIL
-8 SYIFCLAFSQD
+8 CLICAQK
-19 LSGSNNNNTATLCL
+19 LSGSDNSMATLCL

-61 QSSSTGKICNNPHR
+61 QSSSTGRICNSPHQ
-75 ILDGRDC
+75 ILDGKNC

-92 HCDVF
+92 HCDDF
-97 QDVTWDLFVERSNAL
+97 QNKKWDLFIERSTAY
-112 SNCYPYDVPDY
+112 SNCYPYYVPDY
-123 ASLRS
+123 ATLRS
-128 LVASSGTLEFITE
+128 LVASSGNLEFTQE
-141 GFTWTGV
+141 SFNWTGV
-148 TQNGGSGACKRGPAN
+148 AQDGSSYSCRRGSVN
-163 GFFSRLNWLTKSG
+163 SFFSRLNWLYHLDYK
-176 SAYPVLNVTMPNND
+176 YPEQNVTMSNND
-190 NFDKLYI
+190 KFDKLYI
-197 WGVHHPS
+197 WGVHHPG
-204 TNQEQTN
+204 TDKDQTN
-211 LYVQASGRVTVS
+211 LYVQSSGRVIVS
-223 TRRSQQTIIPNIG
+223 TKRSQQTVIPNIG
-236 SRPWVRGQ
+236 YKPWVRGV
-244 SGRISIYWTVV
+244 SSIISIYWTIV
-255 KPGDVLVIN
+255 KPGDIFLIN
-264 SNGNLIAPRGY
+264 STGNLIAPRGY
-275 FKMRAGKS
+275 FKIQSGKS
-283 SIMRSDAP
+283 SIMRSDAH
-291 IDTCIS
+291 IGECNS

-303 GSIPNDKPF
+303 GSISNDKPF

-324 KYVKQNTLKL
+324 RYVKQNTLKL
-334 ATGMRNVPEKQARGL
+334 ATGMRNVPEKQTRGI

-355 FIENGWEGMIDG
+355 FIENGWEGMVDG

-390 AIDQINGKLNRVIEK
+390 AINQITGKLNRVIKK

-467 KTRRQLREN
+467 RTRRQLREN

-487 YHKCDNACID
+487 YHKCDNACIG

-509 RDEALNNRFQI
+509 RNEALNNRFQI
-520 KGVELKSGY
+520 KGIQLKSGY
-529 KDWILWISFAISCFL
+529 KDWVLWISFAISCFL

-557 QRGNIR
+557 QKGNIR

>member
-1 MKTIIAL
+1 MKTIIAFSCIL
-8 SYIFCLAFSQD
+8 CLIIAQK
-19 LSGSNNNNTATLCL
+19 LPGSDNSMATLCL

-61 QSSSTGKICNNPHR
+61 QSSSTGRICNSPHQ
-75 ILDGRDC
+75 ILDGKNC

-92 HCDVF
+92 HCDDL
-97 QDVTWDLFVERSNAL
+97 QNKEWDLFVERSTAY
-112 SNCYPYDVPDY
+112 SSCYPYYVPDY
-123 ASLRS
+123 ATLRS
-128 LVASSGTLEFITE
+128 LVASSSNLEFTQEI
-141 GFTWTGV
+141 FNWTGV
-148 TQNGGSGACKRGPAN
+148 AQDGSSYSCRRGSVN
-163 GFFSRLNWLTKSG
+163 SFFSRLNWLYHLNYK
-176 SAYPVLNVTMPNND
+176 YPEQNVTMPNNEK
-190 NFDKLYI
+190 FDKLYI
-197 WGVHHPS
+197 WGVHHPG
-204 TNQEQTN
+204 TDKDQTN
-211 LYVQASGRVTVS
+211 LYVQASGRVIVS
-223 TRRSQQTIIPNIG
+223 TRRSQQTVIPNIG
-236 SRPWVRGQ
+236 SRPWVRGV
-244 SGRISIYWTVV
+244 SSIISIYWTIV
-255 KPGDVLVIN
+255 KPGDILLIN
-264 SNGNLIAPRGY
+264 STGNLIAPRGY
-275 FKMRAGKS
+275 FKIQSGKS
-283 SIMRSDAP
+283 SIMRSDAH
-291 IDTCIS
+291 IDECNS

-303 GSIPNDKPF
+303 GSISNDKPF

-324 KYVKQNTLKL
+324 RYVKQNTLKL
-334 ATGMRNVPEKQARGL
+334 ATGMRNIPEKQTRGI

-355 FIENGWEGMIDG
+355 FIENGWEGMVDG

-390 AIDQINGKLNRVIEK
+390 AINQITGKLNRVIKK

-467 KTRRQLREN
+467 RTRRQLREN

-487 YHKCDNACID
+487 YHKCDNACIG

-509 RDEALNNRFQI
+509 RNEALNNRFQV
-520 KGVELKSGY
+520 KGVQLKSGY

-557 QRGNIR
+557 QKGNIR

>member
-1 MKTIIAL
+1 MKTIIAF
-8 SYIFCLAFSQD
+8 SYILCLNFAQK
-19 LSGSNNNNTATLCL
+19 LPGSDKSMATLCL

-38 PNGTLVKTI
+38 PNGTLVKTL

-61 QSSSTGKICNNPHR
+61 QNSSTGRICNSPYQL
-75 ILDGRDC
+75 LDGKNC

-92 HCDVF
+92 HCDDF
-97 QDVTWDLFVERSNAL
+97 QNKEWDLFVERSTAY
-112 SNCYPYDVPDY
+112 SNCYPYYVPDY

-128 LVASSGTLEFITE
+128 LVAASGTLEFTQE
-141 GFTWTGV
+141 SFNWAGV
-148 TQNGGSGACKRGPAN
+148 TQDGSSRACKRKSVN
-163 GFFSRLNWLTKSG
+163 SFFSRLNWLHSLNYK
-176 SAYPVLNVTMPNND
+176 YPALNVTMPNND
-190 NFDKLYI
+190 KFDKLYI
-197 WGVHHPS
+197 WGVHHPG
-204 TNQEQTN
+204 TDRDQTS
-211 LYVQASGRVTVS
+211 LYARASGRVTVS
-223 TRRSQQTIIPNIG
+223 TQISQQTIIPNIG
-236 SRPWVRGQ
+236 SIPWVRGV
-244 SGRISIYWTVV
+244 SSIISIHWTIV
-255 KPGDVLVIN
+255 KPGDILLIN
-264 SNGNLIAPRGY
+264 STGNLIAPRGY
-275 FKMRAGKS
+275 FKIQGGKS

-291 IDTCIS
+291 IGNCNS

-303 GSIPNDKPF
+303 GSISNGKPF
-312 QNVNKITYGACP
+312 QNVNRITFGACP
-324 KYVKQNTLKL
+324 RYVKQNTLKL
-334 ATGMRNVPEKQARGL
+334 ATGMRNIPEKQTRGI

-355 FIENGWEGMIDG
+355 FIENGWEGMVDG
-367 WYGFRHQNSEGT
+367 WYGFRHQNYEGT

-390 AIDQINGKLNRVIEK
+390 AINQITGKLNKIIKK

-467 KTRRQLREN
+467 RTRRQLREN

-487 YHKCDNACID
+487 YHKCDNACIG

-502 TYDHDIY
+502 TYDHDVY

-520 KGVELKSGY
+520 RGVLLKSGY
-529 KDWILWISFAISCFL
+529 KDWMIWISFAISCFL

-557 QRGNIR
+557 QKGNIR

>member
-1 MKTIIAL
+1 MKTIIAFSCIL
-8 SYIFCLAFSQD
+8 CLIFAQKLP
-19 LSGSNNNNTATLCL
+19 GSDNNMAMLCL

-61 QSSSTGKICNNPHR
+61 QSSSTGRICNSPHQ
-75 ILDGRDC
+75 ILDGKNC

-92 HCDVF
+92 HCDDF
-97 QDVTWDLFVERSNAL
+97 QNKEWDLFVERSTAY
-112 SNCYPYDVPDY
+112 SNCYPYYVPDY
-123 ASLRS
+123 ATLRS
-128 LVASSGTLEFITE
+128 LVASSGNLEFTQE
-141 GFTWTGV
+141 SFNWTGV
-148 TQNGGSGACKRGPAN
+148 AQDGSSYSCRRGSVN
-163 GFFSRLNWLTKSG
+163 SFFSRLNWLYNLNYK
-176 SAYPVLNVTMPNND
+176 YPEQNVTMPNND
-190 NFDKLYI
+190 KFDKLYI
-197 WGVHHPS
+197 WGVHHPG
-204 TNQEQTN
+204 TDKDQTN
-211 LYVQASGRVTVS
+211 LYVQASGRVIVS
-223 TRRSQQTIIPNIG
+223 TKRSQQTVISNIG
-236 SRPWVRGQ
+236 SRPWVRGV
-244 SGRISIYWTVV
+244 SSIISIYWTIV
-255 KPGDVLVIN
+255 KPGDVLLIN
-264 SNGNLIAPRGY
+264 STGNLIAPRGY
-275 FKMRAGKS
+275 FKIQSGKS
-283 SIMRSDAP
+283 SIMRSDAH
-291 IDTCIS
+291 IDECNS

-303 GSIPNDKPF
+303 GSISNDKPF

-324 KYVKQNTLKL
+324 RYVKQNTLKL
-334 ATGMRNVPEKQARGL
+334 ATGMRNVPEKQTRGI

-355 FIENGWEGMIDG
+355 FIENGWEGMVDG

-390 AIDQINGKLNRVIEK
+390 AINQITGKLNRVIEK

-452 HTIDLTDSEMNKLFE
+452 HTIDLTDSEMSKLFE
-467 KTRRQLREN
+467 RTRRQLREN

-487 YHKCDNACID
+487 YHKCDNACIG

-509 RDEALNNRFQI
+509 RNEALNNRFQI
-520 KGVELKSGY
+520 KGVQLKSGY

-557 QRGNIR
+557 QKGNIR

>member
-1 MKTIIAL
+1 MKTIIAFSCIL
-8 SYIFCLAFSQD
+8 YLIFAQKPP
-19 LSGSNNNNTATLCL
+19 GSDNNMATLCL

-61 QSSSTGKICNNPHR
+61 QTSSTGRICNSPHQ
-75 ILDGRDC
+75 ILDGKNC

-92 HCDVF
+92 HCDDF
-97 QDVTWDLFVERSNAL
+97 QNKEWDLFVERSTAY
-112 SNCYPYDVPDY
+112 SNCYPYYVPDY
-123 ASLRS
+123 ATLRS
-128 LVASSGTLEFITE
+128 LVASSGNLEFTQE
-141 GFTWTGV
+141 SFNWTGV
-148 TQNGGSGACKRGPAN
+148 AQDGSSYACRRGSVN
-163 GFFSRLNWLTKSG
+163 SFFSRLNWLYNLNYK
-176 SAYPVLNVTMPNND
+176 YPEQNVTMPNND
-190 NFDKLYI
+190 KFDKLYI
-197 WGVHHPS
+197 WGVHHPG
-204 TNQEQTN
+204 TDKDQTN
-211 LYVQASGRVTVS
+211 LYVQASGRVIVS
-223 TRRSQQTIIPNIG
+223 TKRSQQAVIPNIG
-236 SRPWVRGQ
+236 SRPWVRGV
-244 SGRISIYWTVV
+244 SSIISIYWTIV
-255 KPGDVLVIN
+255 KPGDILLIN
-264 SNGNLIAPRGY
+264 STGNLIAPRGY
-275 FKMRAGKS
+275 FKIQSGKS
-283 SIMRSDAP
+283 SIMRSDAH
-291 IDTCIS
+291 IDECNS

-324 KYVKQNTLKL
+324 RYVKQNTLKL
-334 ATGMRNVPEKQARGL
+334 ATGMRNVPEKQTRGI

-355 FIENGWEGMIDG
+355 FIENGWEGMVDG

-379 GQAADLKSTQA
+379 GQAADLRSTQA
-390 AIDQINGKLNRVIEK
+390 AINQITGKLNRVIKK

-429 YVEDTKIDLWSYNAE
+429 YVEDTKIDIWSYNAE

-452 HTIDLTDSEMNKLFE
+452 HTIDLTDSEMSKLFE
-467 KTRRQLREN
+467 RTRRQLREN

-487 YHKCDNACID
+487 YHKCDNACIG

-509 RDEALNNRFQI
+509 RNEALNNRFQI
-520 KGVELKSGY
+520 KGVQLKSGY

-557 QRGNIR
+557 QKGNIR

>member
-1 MKTIIAL
+1 MKTIIAFSCIL
-8 SYIFCLAFSQD
+8 CLIFAQKLP
-19 LSGSNNNNTATLCL
+19 GSDNSMATLCL

-61 QSSSTGKICNNPHR
+61 QSSSTDRICNSPHQ
-75 ILDGRDC
+75 ILDGKNC

-92 HCDVF
+92 HCDDF
-97 QDVTWDLFVERSNAL
+97 QNKKWDLFVERSTAY
-112 SNCYPYDVPDY
+112 SNCYPYYVPDY
-123 ASLRS
+123 ATLRS
-128 LVASSGTLEFITE
+128 LIASSGNLEFTQE
-141 GFTWTGV
+141 SFNWTGV
-148 TQNGGSGACKRGPAN
+148 AQDGSSYACRRGSVN
-163 GFFSRLNWLTKSG
+163 SFFSRLNWLYNLNYK
-176 SAYPVLNVTMPNND
+176 YPEQNVTMPNND
-190 NFDKLYI
+190 KFDKLYI

-204 TNQEQTN
+204 TDKDQTN
-211 LYVQASGRVTVS
+211 LYVQASGRVIVS
-223 TRRSQQTIIPNIG
+223 TKRSQQTVSPNIG
-236 SRPWVRGQ
+236 SRPWVRGV
-244 SGRISIYWTVV
+244 SSIISIYWTIV
-255 KPGDVLVIN
+255 KPGDILLIN
-264 SNGNLIAPRGY
+264 STGNLIAPRGY
-275 FKMRAGKS
+275 FKILSGKS
-283 SIMRSDAP
+283 SIMRSDAH
-291 IDTCIS
+291 IDECNS

-324 KYVKQNTLKL
+324 RYVKQNTLKL
-334 ATGMRNVPEKQARGL
+334 ATGMRNVPEKQTRGI

-355 FIENGWEGMIDG
+355 FIENGWEGMVDG

-390 AIDQINGKLNRVIEK
+390 AINQITGKLNRVIKK

-452 HTIDLTDSEMNKLFE
+452 HTIDLTDSEMSKLFE
-467 KTRRQLREN
+467 RTRRQLREN

-487 YHKCDNACID
+487 YHKCDNACIG

-509 RDEALNNRFQI
+509 RNEALNNRFQI
-520 KGVELKSGY
+520 KGVQLKSGY

-557 QRGNIR
+557 QKGNIR

>member
-1 MKTIIAL
+1 MKTIIAFSCIL
-8 SYIFCLAFSQD
+8 CLINAQKLPGNDNSM
-19 LSGSNNNNTATLCL
+19 ATLCL

-61 QSSSTGKICNNPHR
+61 QSSSTGRICNSPHQ
-75 ILDGRDC
+75 ILDGKNC

-92 HCDVF
+92 HCDDF
-97 QDVTWDLFVERSNAL
+97 QNKEWDLFVERSTAY
-112 SNCYPYDVPDY
+112 SSCYPYYVPDY
-123 ASLRS
+123 ATLRS
-128 LVASSGTLEFITE
+128 LVASSGNLEFTQEI
-141 GFTWTGV
+141 FNWTGV
-148 TQNGGSGACKRGPAN
+148 AQDGSSYSCRRGSVN
-163 GFFSRLNWLTKSG
+163 SFFSRLNWLYHLNYK
-176 SAYPVLNVTMPNND
+176 YPEQNVTMPNNEK
-190 NFDKLYI
+190 FDKLYI
-197 WGVHHPS
+197 WGVHHPG
-204 TNQEQTN
+204 TDKDQTN
-211 LYVQASGRVTVS
+211 LYIQASGRVIVS
-223 TRRSQQTIIPNIG
+223 TRRSQQTVIPNIG
-236 SRPWVRGQ
+236 SRPWVRGV
-244 SGRISIYWTVV
+244 SSIISIYWTIV
-255 KPGDVLVIN
+255 KPGDILLIN
-264 SNGNLIAPRGY
+264 STGNLIAPRGY
-275 FKMRAGKS
+275 FKIQSGKS
-283 SIMRSDAP
+283 SIMRSDAH
-291 IDTCIS
+291 IDECNS

-324 KYVKQNTLKL
+324 RYVKQNTLKL
-334 ATGMRNVPEKQARGL
+334 ATGMRNVPEKQTRGI

-355 FIENGWEGMIDG
+355 FIENGWEGMVDG

-390 AIDQINGKLNRVIEK
+390 AINQITGKLNRVIKK

-467 KTRRQLREN
+467 RTRRQLREN

-487 YHKCDNACID
+487 YHKCDNACIG

-509 RDEALNNRFQI
+509 RNEALNNRFQV
-520 KGVELKSGY
+520 KGVQLKSGY
-529 KDWILWISFAISCFL
+529 KDWILWISFAISCLL

-557 QRGNIR
+557 QKGNIR

>member
-1 MKTIIAL
+1 MKTTI
-8 SYIFCLAFSQD
+8 AFSCILCLIFAQK
-19 LSGSNNNNTATLCL
+19 LPGSDNSMATLCL

-61 QSSSTGKICNNPHR
+61 QSSSTGRICNSPHQ
-75 ILDGRDC
+75 ILDGKNC

-92 HCDVF
+92 HCDDF
-97 QDVTWDLFVERSNAL
+97 QNKEWDLFVERSTAY
-112 SNCYPYDVPDY
+112 SNCYPYYVPDY
-123 ASLRS
+123 ATLRS
-128 LVASSGTLEFITE
+128 LVASSGNLEFTQE
-141 GFTWTGV
+141 SFNWTGV
-148 TQNGGSGACKRGPAN
+148 AQDGSSYACRRGSVKS
-163 GFFSRLNWLTKSG
+163 FFSRLNWLHNLNYK
-176 SAYPVLNVTMPNND
+176 YPEQNVTMPNND
-190 NFDKLYI
+190 KFDKLYI
-197 WGVHHPS
+197 WGVHHPG
-204 TNQEQTN
+204 TDKDQTN
-211 LYVQASGRVTVS
+211 LYVQASGRVIVS
-223 TRRSQQTIIPNIG
+223 TKRSQQTVIPNIG
-236 SRPWVRGQ
+236 SRPWVRGV
-244 SGRISIYWTVV
+244 SSIISIYWTIV
-255 KPGDVLVIN
+255 KPGDILLIN
-264 SNGNLIAPRGY
+264 STGNLIAPRGY
-275 FKMRAGKS
+275 FKIQSGKS
-283 SIMRSDAP
+283 SIMRSDAH
-291 IDTCIS
+291 IDECNS

-303 GSIPNDKPF
+303 GSISNDKPF

-324 KYVKQNTLKL
+324 RYVKQNTLKL
-334 ATGMRNVPEKQARGL
+334 ATGMRNVPEKQTRGI

-355 FIENGWEGMIDG
+355 FIENGWEGMVDG

-390 AIDQINGKLNRVIEK
+390 AINQITGKLNRVIKK

-452 HTIDLTDSEMNKLFE
+452 HTIDLTDSEMSKLFE
-467 KTRRQLREN
+467 RTRRQLREN

-487 YHKCDNACID
+487 YHKCDNACIG

-509 RDEALNNRFQI
+509 RNEALNNRFQI
-520 KGVELKSGY
+520 KGVQLKSGY

-557 QRGNIR
+557 QKGNIR

>member
-1 MKTIIAL
+1 MKTVIAL
-8 SYIFCLAFSQD
+8 SYIFCLAFGQN
-19 LSGSNNNNTATLCL
+19 LLGNENNAATLCL

-38 PNGTLVKTI
+38 PNGTMVKTI

-61 QSSSTGKICNNPHR
+61 QNSSTGKICNNPHK

-97 QDVTWDLFVERSNAL
+97 QNETWDLFVERSNAF

-128 LVASSGTLEFITE
+128 IVASSGTLEFITE
-141 GFTWTGV
+141 GFTWAGV
-148 TQNGGSGACKRGPAN
+148 TQNGGSGACKRGSAN
-163 GFFSRLNWLTKSG
+163 SFFSRLNWLTKSG
-176 SAYPVLNVTMPNND
+176 NTYPVLNVTMPNNN

-204 TNQEQTN
+204 TDQEQTS
-211 LYVQASGRVTVS
+211 LYIQASGRVTVS

-236 SRPWVRGQ
+236 SRPLVRGQ
-244 SGRISIYWTVV
+244 SGRISVYWTIV
-255 KPGDVLVIN
+255 KPGDILVIN

-275 FKMRAGKS
+275 FKMHIGKS

-303 GSIPNDKPF
+303 GSIPNEKPF

-334 ATGMRNVPEKQARGL
+334 ATGMRNVPERQTRGL

-355 FIENGWEGMIDG
+355 FIENGWEGMVDG

-424 QDLEK
+424 QDFER

-452 HTIDLTDSEMNKLFE
+452 NTIDLTDSEMNKLFE

-487 YHKCDNACID
+487 YHKCDNACIE

-502 TYDHDIY
+502 TYDHNIY
-509 RDEALNNRFQI
+509 RDEAVNNRFQI

>member
-1 MKTIIAL
+1 MKTIIAFSCIL
-8 SYIFCLAFSQD
+8 CLIFAQKLP
-19 LSGSNNNNTATLCL
+19 GSDNSMATLCL

-61 QSSSTGKICNNPHR
+61 QSSSTGRICNSPHQ
-75 ILDGRDC
+75 ILDGKNC

-92 HCDVF
+92 HCDDF
-97 QDVTWDLFVERSNAL
+97 QNKEWDLFVERSTAY
-112 SNCYPYDVPDY
+112 SNCYPYYVPDY
-123 ASLRS
+123 ATLRS
-128 LVASSGTLEFITE
+128 LVASSGNLEFTQE
-141 GFTWTGV
+141 SFNWTGV
-148 TQNGGSGACKRGPAN
+148 AQDGSSYACRRGSVKS
-163 GFFSRLNWLTKSG
+163 FFSRLNWLYNLNYK
-176 SAYPVLNVTMPNND
+176 YPEQNVTMPNND
-190 NFDKLYI
+190 KFDKLYI
-197 WGVHHPS
+197 WGVHHPG
-204 TNQEQTN
+204 TDKDQTN
-211 LYVQASGRVTVS
+211 LYVQASGRVIVS
-223 TRRSQQTIIPNIG
+223 TKRSQQTVIPNIG
-236 SRPWVRGQ
+236 SRPWVRGV
-244 SGRISIYWTVV
+244 SSIISIYWTIV
-255 KPGDVLVIN
+255 KPGDILLIN
-264 SNGNLIAPRGY
+264 STGNLIAPRGY
-275 FKMRAGKS
+275 FKIQSGKS
-283 SIMRSDAP
+283 SIMRSDAH
-291 IDTCIS
+291 IDECNS

-303 GSIPNDKPF
+303 GSISNDKPF

-324 KYVKQNTLKL
+324 RYVKQNTLKL
-334 ATGMRNVPEKQARGL
+334 ATGMRNVPEKQTRGI

-355 FIENGWEGMIDG
+355 FIENGWEGMVDG
-367 WYGFRHQNSEGT
+367 WYGYRHQNSEGT

-390 AIDQINGKLNRVIEK
+390 AINQITGKLNRVIKK

-467 KTRRQLREN
+467 RTRRQLREN

-487 YHKCDNACID
+487 YHKCDNACIG

-502 TYDHDIY
+502 TYNHDIY
-509 RDEALNNRFQI
+509 RNEALNNRFQI
-520 KGVELKSGY
+520 KGVQLKSGY

-557 QRGNIR
+557 QKGNIR

>member
-1 MKTIIAL
+1 MKTIIAFSCIL
-8 SYIFCLAFSQD
+8 YLIFAQKLP
-19 LSGSNNNNTATLCL
+19 GSDNSMATLCL

-61 QSSSTGKICNNPHR
+61 QSSSTGRICNSPHQ
-75 ILDGRDC
+75 ILDGKNC

-92 HCDVF
+92 HCDDF
-97 QDVTWDLFVERSNAL
+97 QNKEWDLFVERSTAY
-112 SNCYPYDVPDY
+112 SNCYPYYVPDY
-123 ASLRS
+123 ATLRS
-128 LVASSGTLEFITE
+128 LVASSGNLEFTQE
-141 GFTWTGV
+141 SFNWTGV
-148 TQNGGSGACKRGPAN
+148 AQDGSSYACRRGSVN
-163 GFFSRLNWLTKSG
+163 SFFSRLNWLYNLNYK
-176 SAYPVLNVTMPNND
+176 YPEQNVTMPNND
-190 NFDKLYI
+190 KFDKLYI
-197 WGVHHPS
+197 WGVHHPG
-204 TNQEQTN
+204 TDKDQTN
-211 LYVQASGRVTVS
+211 LYVQASGRVIVS
-223 TRRSQQTIIPNIG
+223 TKRSQQTVIPNIG
-236 SRPWVRGQ
+236 SRPWVRGV
-244 SGRISIYWTVV
+244 SSIISIYWTIV
-255 KPGDVLVIN
+255 KPGDILLIN
-264 SNGNLIAPRGY
+264 STGNLIAPRGY
-275 FKMRAGKS
+275 FKIQSGKS
-283 SIMRSDAP
+283 SIMRSDAH
-291 IDTCIS
+291 IDECNS

-303 GSIPNDKPF
+303 GSISNDKPF

-324 KYVKQNTLKL
+324 RYVKQNTLKL
-334 ATGMRNVPEKQARGL
+334 ATGMRNVPEKQTRGI

-355 FIENGWEGMIDG
+355 FIENGWEGMVDG

-379 GQAADLKSTQA
+379 GQAADLRSTQA
-390 AIDQINGKLNRVIEK
+390 AINQITGKLNRVIKK

-452 HTIDLTDSEMNKLFE
+452 HTIDLTDSEMSKLFE
-467 KTRRQLREN
+467 RTRRQLREN

-487 YHKCDNACID
+487 YHKCDNACIG

-509 RDEALNNRFQI
+509 RNEALNNRFQI
-520 KGVELKSGY
+520 KGVQLKSGY

-557 QRGNIR
+557 QKGNIR